1 MTLGVDARWMVGQY
15 RGMGRYAH
23 ALIEPVAAEVLAL
36 LPRSYPKTR
45 YLTLQAGPSFFPYW
59 EQVVLPRL
67 CANHGVTQLF
77 CPYNTAPLN
86 VPPSTQLTLVVH
98 DLIYLE
104 SWSRLPPSVS
114 IYQTLG
120 RVYRRWVVPRV
131 ARQATRLVTV
141 SAYTRNQI
149 SKCFSIPE
157 QDIHVIPSSVDDAWY
172 VETPLPWACRQPYI
186 LTVSGEAPSKNLPS
200 LIRAF
205 AAFRHQAGGTAAESR
220 LRIVGIKP
228 MHQPHFQR
236 IANAV
241 GVGAWLDFEPF
252 IDEAALQKLY
262 REAWLFVMPS
272 LYEGFGLPL
281 VEAMASGTP
290 VVCSNTTSL
299 PEVVGDAGW
308 LFDPRN
314 IDDMATQ
321 LHSAWC
327 DQTGKIEMANQGLVR
342 AKHYSRFAVAETIKD
357 FWRTTN

>member
-1 MTLGVDARWMVGQY
+1 MNLGVDARWMVGQY
-15 RGMGRYAH
+15 RGMGHYAH
-23 ALIEPVAAEVLAL
+23 TLIEPVATEILAL
-36 LPRSYPKTR
+36 LPRSYPKAR
-45 YLTLQAGPSFFPYW
+45 YPTLQAGPSFFPYW
-59 EQVVLPRL
+59 EQVVLPKL
-67 CANHGVTQLF
+67 CANHGVTQLL

-104 SWSRLPPSVS
+104 SWARLPPSVS

-120 RVYRRWVVPRV
+120 RIYRRRIVPRV
-131 ARQATRLVTV
+131 ARRATRLVTV

-157 QDIHVIPSSVDDAWY
+157 QDIHVIPNSLDDSWY
-172 VETPLPWACRQPYI
+172 VEAPLSWACRQPYI

-205 AAFRHQAGGTAAESR
+205 AAFRNKAGRAAAESR

-228 MHQPHFQR
+228 VHQPHFQR
-236 IANAV
+236 IANTA
-241 GVGAWLDFEPF
+241 GVGPWMDFESF
-252 IDEAALQKLY
+252 INEAALRKLY
-262 REAWLFVMPS
+262 SEAWLFVMPS
-272 LYEGFGLPL
+272 LYEGFGIPL
-281 VEAMASGTP
+281 LEAMASGTP

-314 IDDMATQ
+314 IDDMAAKLQ
-321 LHSAWC
+321 SAWA
-327 DQTGKIEMANQGLVR
+327 DERGLADLANRGLAR
-342 AKHYSRFAVAETIKD
+342 ARHYSRPAVAEKIKD
-357 FWRTTN
+357 FWKTI